1 MATKGIPY
9 GVSDFQLL
17 SSEDYYYVDKT
28 RFIAEIEKSPR
39 FLFLIRPRRFGKS
52 LWLSMLELY
61 YDMAMKD
68 KFEELFGRFYIG
80 SHPTPERNSYLILKF
95 NFAMVNPEPE
105 VLEQS
110 FEEHTSACFE
120 IFNAKY
126 GHLLGEGYLEG
137 YAKKPNA
144 ESRLEYICNCC
155 KLADQSVY
163 LIIDEYDNFT
173 NVVLSR
179 YGHDRYHA
187 LTHGAGFFRF
197 FFNKIKGVT
206 TGAGA
211 AVKRMFISGVS
222 PVTLDDVTS
231 GFNIASMITLDPRF
245 NEILGFT
252 EGEVREMLEY
262 YKSEG
267 CWEGDTDAVL
277 GVMREWYDNYCFSK
291 SCTDVK
297 MYNPDMVL
305 YFVNYLS
312 ANHVMP
318 DALVDVNVKTD
329 YKKLRHLIIL
339 DKRLNGNFSRIRHIA
354 EKGEITADIRTGFPA
369 ERLIDPDNFIS
380 LLFYFGILT
389 IDRVERGKSV
399 LKVPNLTIRQVLF
412 SYIEQ
417 GYYEADIFKMKV
429 WHLDEL
435 MSGMAYDGEWRP
447 VFEYFAEEVK
457 TQTSIRDYLEGEKA
471 VQTLHLVY
479 MNLTNYF
486 VIYPEQELN
495 KGYGDLWMSPN
506 FLNHPEMQYSYV
518 VEFKYVKHDAGEGE
532 VAAKLEEAR
541 EQLRQYAG
549 DGRHAQAKGHTTLRY
564 IAVVYRAWELAA
576 LEEVPCQQG

>member
-1 MATKGIPY
+1 MATKRIPY
-9 GVSDFQLL
+9 GISDFRLL
-17 SSEDYYYVDKT
+17 SGEDFYYVDKT
-28 RFIAEIEKSPR
+28 RFIGEIEKCPN

-80 SHPTPERNSYLILKF
+80 SHPTPDRNSYLILQF

-110 FEEHTSACFE
+110 FEEHTSACFDV
-120 IFNAKY
+120 FNAKY
-126 GHLLGEGYLEG
+126 AHLLGEGYLEG

-155 KLADQSVY
+155 KLVDQSVY

-318 DALVDVNVKTD
+318 DALVDENVKTD
-329 YKKLRHLIIL
+329 YKKLRYLIIL
-339 DKRLNGNFSRIRHIA
+339 DKSLNGNFSRIREIA
-354 EKGEITADIRTGFPA
+354 EEGEVVSDINTSFPA
-369 ERLIDPDNFIS
+369 EELIDPNNFTS

-389 IDRVERGKSV
+389 IDRVERGMTV

-417 GYYEADIFKMKV
+417 GYWEADVFTIKV
-429 WHLDEL
+429 FQLNKL

-457 TQTSIRDYLEGEKA
+457 AQTSIRDYLEGEKA

-486 VIYPEQELN
+486 VIYPEQGLN

-576 LEEVPCQQG
+576 LEEVKC

>member
-1 MATKGIPY
+1 MATKRIPY
-9 GVSDFQLL
+9 GVSDFQRF
-17 SSEDYYYVDKT
+17 SREDYYYVDKT
-28 RFIAEIEKSPR
+28 RFIGEIEKCPN

-61 YDMAMKD
+61 YDMAMKE

-80 SHPTPERNSYLILKF
+80 SHPTPDRNSYLILQF

-110 FEEHTSACFE
+110 FEEHTSACFDV
-120 IFNAKY
+120 FNAKY
-126 GHLLGEGYLEG
+126 AHLLGEGYLEG

-155 KLADQSVY
+155 KLVDQSVY

-206 TGAGA
+206 TGDGA
-211 AVKRMFISGVS
+211 SVKRMFISGVS

-277 GVMREWYDNYCFSK
+277 GVMREWYDNYCFSED
-291 SCTDVK
+291 CTDVK

-312 ANHVMP
+312 ANHVVP
-318 DALVDVNVKTD
+318 KALVDENVKTD
-329 YKKLRHLIIL
+329 YKKLRYLIIL
-339 DKRLNGNFSRIRHIA
+339 DKRLNGNFSRIREIA
-354 EKGEITADIRTGFPA
+354 EKGEVVSDINTSFPA
-369 ERLIDPDNFIS
+369 EELIDPNNFTF

-389 IDRVERGKSV
+389 IDRVERGMTV
-399 LKVPNLTIRQVLF
+399 LKVPNLTIRQILF

-417 GYYEADIFKMKV
+417 GYKDADVFKMKV
-429 WHLDEL
+429 IQLNKL
-435 MSGMAYDGEWRP
+435 LSGMAYDGEWRP

-457 TQTSIRDYLEGEKA
+457 AQTSIRDYLEGEKA

-518 VEFKYVKHDAGEGE
+518 VEFKYVKHDAGEAE

-549 DGRHAQAKGHTTLRY
+549 DGKHAQAKGHTTLRY

-576 LEEVPCQQG
+576 LEEVQP

>member
-61 YDMAMKD
+61 YDMVMKD
-68 KFEELFGRFYIG
+68 KFEELFGKFYIG

-110 FEEHTSACFE
+110 FEEHTSACFD

-137 YAKKPNA
+137 YAQKPNA

-318 DALVDVNVKTD
+318 DALVDENVKTD
-329 YKKLRHLIIL
+329 YKKLRYLIIL
-339 DKRLNGNFSRIRHIA
+339 DKRLNGNFSRIREIA
-354 EKGEITADIRTGFPA
+354 EEGEVVADIRTGFPA
-369 ERLIDPDNFIS
+369 ERLIESDNFIS

-389 IDRVERGKSV
+389 IDRVERGMTV

-417 GYYEADIFKMKV
+417 GYWEADVFTIKV
-429 WHLDEL
+429 FQLNKL

-457 TQTSIRDYLEGEKA
+457 AQTSIRDYLEGEKA

-506 FLNHPEMQYSYV
+506 FLNHPEMQYCYV

-564 IAVVYRAWELAA
+564 ITVVYRAWELAA
-576 LEEVPCQQG
+576 LEEVSCQQG